1 MTGNMAGGMAG
12 NTADDWAKAP
22 RFDAH
27 PAVRERLTEA
37 TRADRWDQLTAGLCP
52 VRCEICAEVVLVKK
66 NSLAH
71 TSIQWSPA
79 ALAGCVEFTGAR
91 ADGRDSALVETCHTL
106 MASVDRAVRDGVVP
120 VPDEWAPD
128 G

>member
-1 MTGNMAGGMAG
+1 M
-12 NTADDWAKAP
+12 ADDWAKAP
-22 RFDAH
+22 PFDTP
-27 PAVRERLTEA
+27 PAARERLAEA
-37 TRADRWDQLTAGLCP
+37 TRADRWDHLTGGLRP
-52 VRCEICAEVVLVKK
+52 VRCAVCTGVVLVKK

-91 ADGRDSALVETCHTL
+91 ADGQDSALVETCHTL

-120 VPDEWAPD
+120 VPDGWAPD